1 MTKVYV
7 AELATLYDRESN
19 QYSGWKQHVSLMPFS
34 VPEGSMRKYRVLVD
48 QDEILKRVI
57 WLIDTLDDGETPA
70 YRHVQ
75 ESIQDVMA
83 GRLPLPEKRIK

>member
-1 MTKVYV
+1 
-7 AELATLYDRESN
+7 
-19 QYSGWKQHVSLMPFS
+19 
-34 VPEGSMRKYRVLVD
+34 MRKYRVLVD